1 MGHLA
6 DHSLPEGTDIATF
19 GDPRSEGQFILFS
32 KGNPNRRMLDLGIQR
47 MRQSGVLDVILKK
60 WIGKQLR
67 LAQSQLNSTSEVGGS
82 QVALGFI
89 MLVFAYVVTSI
100 VLAVEKAWKMTVDVK
115 QKDAR
120 KTRAE
125 ELYLESV

>member
-1 MGHLA
+1 MGYLA

-32 KGNPNRRMLDLGIQR
+32 KGNPNRRMLDRGIQR
-47 MRQSGVLDVILKK
+47 MRQSGILDMILKK

-67 LAQSQLNSTSEVGGS
+67 VTESQLNSTSEVGGS

-100 VLAVEKAWKMTVDVK
+100 VLAVEKTWKLTVDVK
-115 QKDAR
+115 KDAR
-120 KTRAE
+120 KSRAE
-125 ELYLESV
+125 DLYLENV